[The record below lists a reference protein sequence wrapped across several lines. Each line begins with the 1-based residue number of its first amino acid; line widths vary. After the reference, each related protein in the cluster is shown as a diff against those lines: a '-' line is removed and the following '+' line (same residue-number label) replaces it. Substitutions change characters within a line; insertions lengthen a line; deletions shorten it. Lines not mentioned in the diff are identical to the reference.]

1 MSVKVDLITKTGAEG
16 VGAQLKSNGKQLGH
30 YRPFLAVN
38 EETGNEEIFLSLHM
52 GGDKADVKNWKTVP
66 APANYAATLRYD
78 EWKHFDEVLQMVN
91 RERLTGIG
99 DLVSMGLTY
108 NLANPMGTSV
118 LQYEEITDG
127 METTISMDGIQ
138 RSKND
143 RPEYTTKYLPIPI
156 ISGDFEV
163 SERELSASR
172 NMGNPLDT
180 TKIEQLT
187 RRIHERLD
195 NMLFTNT
202 TYAKGGGVI
211 YSYVNHPDRNQQ
223 TLTLAWD
230 NTSKTPAQILADVKA
245 MKQKLVNDKFFGPY
259 VLYIPSAWEIVLDG
273 DYVNSVAGTQT
284 NGTSDTIRERIMKLA
299 NIKGIK
305 IADNLPADNA
315 VMVNMTKDVVRLVNG
330 FAPQTVQWKAEGGMV
345 TNFKVMTIQVPQI
358 RSTNGGE
365 QCGVC
370 HLSA

>member
-1 MSVKVDLITKTGAEG
+1 MSIQVDLITKGGAEG
-16 VGAQLKSNGKQLGH
+16 VGAQLQSKGKQLGH
-30 YRPFLAVN
+30 FRPFLAVN
-38 EETGNEEIFLSLHM
+38 EEGKEGIYLTLHM
-52 GGDKADVKNWKTVP
+52 GGDKKDPKNWKTVE

-78 EWKHFDEVLQMVN
+78 EWKHFDDVLQMVN

-108 NLANPMGTSV
+108 NLTNPMGTSV
-118 LQYEEITDG
+118 LQYEELTDG
-127 METTISMDGIQ
+127 MEATISMDGVA
-138 RSKND
+138 RGKND

-172 NMGNPLDT
+172 DMGNPLDT

-187 RRIHERLD
+187 RRINEKLD
-195 NMLFTNT
+195 KMLFTNT
-202 TYAKGGGVI
+202 TYSKGGGVI
-211 YSYVNHPDRNQQ
+211 YSYINHPDRNQQ

-230 NTSKTPAQILADVKA
+230 DATKTPSQILADVKA
-245 MKQKLVNDKFFGPY
+245 MKQKLVDDHFYGPY
-259 VLYIPSAWEIVLDG
+259 MLYIPSAWEIVLDG
-273 DYVNSVAGTQT
+273 DYYNDKDGTVQ
-284 NGTSDTIRERIMKLA
+284 NATSDTIRDRILKLA
-299 NIKGIK
+299 NIKDIK
-305 IADNLPADNA
+305 VADNLPANNA
-315 VMVNMTKDVVRLVNG
+315 VMVNMTSDVVRLVNG
-330 FAPQTVQWKAEGGMV
+330 FAPQTVQWQTEGGMV